1 MNSRLFTVVSALAS
15 GALYAFANVGFGY
28 WPLTFLC
35 FVPLLLAIERTQ
47 RVRTAAG
54 LGFACGAMIY
64 FVGYSWL
71 LALTEGFV
79 SGGMAS
85 SIGIWGA
92 YGVFLALHFMA
103 FAAFYAILR
112 KIGVVIPLAA
122 TLAILA
128 VESLQLNLFPFY
140 LGASLI
146 HSLYFPQAAELGGVY
161 LLTAVAMLSN
171 ASLVAAILSFQ
182 QLRMRSGSYLF
193 LAALS
198 ISFLH
203 YYGMH
208 HNISSQPHEN
218 VDVAQPRAL
227 TIGLV
232 QSDLYG
238 ISQTEQRARAH
249 AHHLDLSRRLLEKGP
264 VDLLVWPEAAYGN
277 GVRGELPLDGQLI
290 QQELTTPILF
300 GSTRYVQ
307 LDGISRT
314 SNSVFLVDEQ
324 RKLSGVYSKNKLIP
338 FSEYLPFESLLTE
351 HEDMVRK
358 VFPEY
363 QRFVAGQSLKA
374 LELAGHKISTPICY
388 EAVMPDLVREMVVQ
402 NQSELLVSVAND
414 SWFGESKEPYIH
426 LAMARLRAIEHR
438 RWFVRAT
445 NGGISAVIN
454 PSGRVVNSVP
464 LGEEGV
470 RRSSVQWRSEIT
482 LYTLFG
488 NWTTLLVLLL
498 SFFNLILVRKLG
510 LTNAWNE
517 RLSNARS

>member
-28 WPLTFLC
+28 WPLSFLC

-47 RVRTAAG
+47 RIRTAAG
-54 LGFACGAMIY
+54 LGFASGVMIY

-79 SGGMAS
+79 SGGMAT
-85 SIGIWGA
+85 SIGLWGA

-103 FAAFYAILR
+103 FSAFYAILR
-112 KIGVVIPLAA
+112 KTGVIIPLAA
-122 TLAILA
+122 MLSILA

-146 HSLYFPQAAELGGVY
+146 HSVYFPQAAELGGVY
-161 LLTAVAMLSN
+161 LLTSVAMLCN

-182 QLRMRSGSYLF
+182 KLRMRSGSYLV

-208 HNISSQPHEN
+208 YRLSNQSTVKEGLVQPS
-218 VDVAQPRAL
+218 VL

-238 ISQTEQRARAH
+238 ISQDEQRAKAH
-249 AHHLDLSRRLLEKGP
+249 AHHLDLSRRLLEQGP
-264 VDLLVWPEAAYGN
+264 VDLLIWPEAAYGN

-290 QQELTTPILF
+290 QKELTTPILF

-307 LDGISRT
+307 LDGVSRT
-314 SNSVFLVDEQ
+314 SNSAFLVDEQ

-338 FSEYLPFESLLTE
+338 FSEYLPFESVLEE
-351 HEDMVRK
+351 HEEVVRK
-358 VFPEY
+358 FFPEY
-363 QRFVAGQSLKA
+363 QRFVAGQSLNA

-402 NQSELLVSVAND
+402 NHSELLISVAND

-454 PSGRVVNSVP
+454 PSGRIVNSVP

-470 RRSSVQWRSEIT
+470 RRSSVQWRSDMT
-482 LYTLFG
+482 PYTLFG
-488 NWTTLLVLLL
+488 NWPTLMVLLL
-498 SFFNLILVRKLG
+498 SFFNLILVRKLR
-510 LTNAWNE
+510 LSNAWNE
-517 RLSNARS
+517 RVS